1 MNRQRAAW
9 VDRLEQSGKDYFR
22 YISQLTDADIASA
35 PAAGEWTLHQVVA
48 HMRDTEQLVFLA
60 RTQRILKEEHPAV
73 QNFDQDEWNK
83 THYDPNEPFK
93 KIVAEF
99 RAARRKLVSLL
110 RKSTDK
116 DWDNWAMHS
125 EYNKISLDWL
135 AMHNYHHTLEH
146 IAQMGALREKT
157 VLKQLNG

>member
-1 MNRQRAAW
+1 MNRKRAGL
-9 VDRLEQSGKDYFR
+9 VDRLEQSGKDYLWCL
-22 YISQLTDADIASA
+22 SQLTEEEIHA
-35 PAAGEWTLHQVVA
+35 PTAPGEWTIHQVVA
-48 HMRDTEQLVFLA
+48 HVRDTEQHAFLA
-60 RTQRILKEEHPAV
+60 RLERMLKEEHPAV

-99 RAARRKLVSLL
+99 RAARRKFMQLI

-116 DWDNWAMHS
+116 DWANWAMHS
-125 EYNKISLDWL
+125 AYGKISLDWL
-135 AMHNYHHTLEH
+135 AMHNYHHTMEH
-146 IAQMGALREKT
+146 IVQIGYLREKA